1 MPPNLALSQSSE
13 CVGASRASGT
23 VVDRSFKATFRWV
36 RRAIHETM
44 DALEVCG
51 LSAEDMGSIEIVLAE
66 ALNNIVEHAY
76 PEDDPGEIHLV
87 LRLRNSGLMVEVSD
101 RGRPMPNGRAPIGN
115 HPMAEFNE
123 DPMPEGGY
131 GWYLIREL
139 VQDLIY
145 DRRDGANYLIFR
157 LAINQDKGPAK
168 PAGLDAD

>member
-1 MPPNLALSQSSE
+1 MRPNLALSQTGGPVPVTSTN
-13 CVGASRASGT
+13 GA
-23 VVDRSFKATFRWV
+23 VVNRSFKATFRWV

-44 DALEVCG
+44 DVLEVCR
-51 LSAEDMGSIEIVLAE
+51 LSAEDLGSVEIVLAE

-76 PEDDPGEIHLV
+76 PDGDPGEIHLV
-87 LRLRNSGLMVEVSD
+87 LRLRNSGLMVEISD

-115 HPMAEFNE
+115 HPMAEFND

-157 LAINQDKGPAK
+157 LAINQDRNPAR
-168 PAGLDAD
+168 PAGTGAE

>member
-1 MPPNLALSQSSE
+1 VAAPN
-13 CVGASRASGT
+13 GT
-23 VVDRSFKATFRWV
+23 VVDTTFKATFRWV

-44 DALEVCG
+44 DALEVCR

-76 PEDDPGEIHLV
+76 PEGDPGEIHLV
-87 LRLRNSGLMVEVSD
+87 LRKRNSGLMVQISD

-115 HPMAEFNE
+115 HPMAEYND

-145 DRRDGANYLIFR
+145 DRRDGENFLIFR
-157 LAINQDKGPAK
+157 LAITVDASPA
-168 PAGLDAD
+168 PTARIDTN